1 MSVQKIFCVTS
12 RFEFIF
18 YNIIKYYNITM
29 NTNYVYRFRLYPT
42 KEQERFLRQEIGNA
56 RFVYNRLLAI
66 AKEGYEKKQ
75 KKWSYYEYKKLLP
88 KLKVEYEFLKL
99 SNSQSLQEAV
109 KHLNESFKRFF
120 KGLSSF
126 PKFKKKKRINAISI
140 PQHFSIV
147 GNRVKIPKLKTKL
160 KFKKHRDIKGV
171 VKSISIAM
179 TPSGK
184 FYLNVLTQR
193 DIAPLP
199 KKDKAIAIDMGLSDF
214 ITTSDNQA
222 IKNPKHFK
230 KLERRLKLCQRKL
243 SRKQKDSNN
252 FKKYAKKVAKLHEK
266 ITNAK
271 NDFLHKLSR
280 QLIDENQVIVVEN
293 LNIKG
298 LIKNKKLSKYIHQAS
313 WNKFLSMLEYKAK
326 WYGRELIKVDRF
338 FASSKI
344 CSVCGHKLE
353 RLPLSKREWIC
364 PECNTHHQR
373 DYNAALNLLKE
384 GLKIVGLERPES
396 MPVEVALAGAYFN
409 NMHSHLP
416 MKQEAP
422 AFRRG

>member
-1 MSVQKIFCVTS
+1 
-12 RFEFIF
+12 
-18 YNIIKYYNITM
+18 M

-56 RFVYNRLLAI
+56 RFVYNKLLAV
-66 AKEGYEKKQ
+66 AKEKYEKEQ

-126 PKFKKKKRINAISI
+126 PKFKKKKRTNAVSI
-140 PQHFSIV
+140 PQHFKIE

-184 FYLNVLTQR
+184 FYINILTQKE
-193 DIAPLP
+193 ITPLP
-199 KKDKAIAIDMGLSDF
+199 KVTKAVAIDMGLTDF

-243 SRKQKDSNN
+243 SRKQKHSNN

-271 NDFLHKLSR
+271 NDFLHKLSKR
-280 QLIDENQVIVVEN
+280 LIDENQVIVVEN
-293 LNIKG
+293 LNVKG
-298 LIKNKKLSKYIHQAS
+298 LIKNKKLAKHIHQAS
-313 WNKFLSMLEYKAK
+313 WHKFLSMLEYKTK

-344 CSVCGHKLE
+344 CNVCGYKNDNLKL
-353 RLPLSKREWIC
+353 SQREWIC
-364 PECNTHHQR
+364 PSCKTHHQR

-384 GLKIVGLERPES
+384 GLKTVGLEQPES
-396 MPVEVALAGAYFN
+396 MPVEVALAGAYLN
-409 NMHSHLP
+409 DMHSYLP
-416 MKQEAP
+416 VKQEAS